1 MLGEVSF
8 DSEAAPGQPSQDAIN
23 KKGKEKHKHQHQT

>member
-8 DSEAAPGQPSQDAIN
+8 EYEVASGQPSQEAIHR
-23 KKGKEKHKHQHQT
+23 KGKEKHK